1 MVMAMVAPYDTVRQT
16 QTGPPTIAFEGPD
29 SSCAAILGLSNVDP
43 LVLVVVHFSSW
54 YLETLPEACTTEW
67 SESQSLEE
75 SKGC

>member
-16 QTGPPTIAFEGPD
+16 RTGPPTIAFEDPD
-29 SSCAAILGLSNVDP
+29 NSCVVILGLSTVGR
-43 LVLVVVHFSSW
+43 LVLVGVHFSSW

-75 SKGC
+75 TKGC